1 MADLVTMIF
10 SAGLLALTLH
20 PFVLAFA
27 GYALLRLIINNQ
39 RQPHPLENYAAAMID
54 ASAFVVIAM
63 IANESSFFLAM
74 SGMFAMILTR
84 SLWLDRKMIYSVSVI
99 SVAGFAIIGIV
110 AGQTVQT
117 FSLLI
122 TGMAIVAGYYIYSRS
137 LTCNVTGLRSMDWFT
152 LRSQERIG
160 CSWRDR
166 DNCPMNAYGIFL
178 VQLENH
184 AELTEA
190 FGLEVSDNCM
200 ARLSD
205 SLSRLVCKWGYV
217 SKFDESTIIVLD
229 ANFNTDKDV
238 KNKATEILAVLN
250 DSMSAQFKATGIK
263 LRIGGALE
271 TGRHKSSS
279 EVISDAH
286 LALRAAKN
294 HNVPA
299 IMLDQSLRTLMAEN
313 LQLERDLHHAVE
325 RDEFALVFQPILNG
339 VTGEIEGAEALLRW
353 PRDEKVMSPAVF
365 IEVAEKSS
373 LIVEIGAWVIRTAVC
388 DWKTIR
394 EKSGLNQGWVSV
406 NVAIQ
411 QLQEWDTLYAA
422 TQEAVQIGVPL
433 KLEITESATS
443 EDCGDI
449 ADKISKLRAL
459 GVKIAIDDF
468 GTGFSSLSR
477 LHELQADSLKIDR
490 SFVEQMHTG
499 KGVSTIKSIS
509 ALAQAH
515 QMAVIVE
522 GIETD
527 EQRLVLSGL
536 GLRIHQGYF
545 YSKPL
550 MAEELVH
557 FLDLWQRN
565 HGNHNKQAECPT
577 HLESSETLNHE
588 GVPDRHSGEV

>member
-20 PFVLAFA
+20 PFVLGFA
-27 GYALLRLIINNQ
+27 GYALLRLIINKR

-54 ASAFVVIAM
+54 ASAFVIIAM

-84 SLWLDRKMIYSVSVI
+84 SLWLDRKMIYSVSII
-99 SVAGFAIIGIV
+99 SVAGFAMIGIV

-122 TGMAIVAGYYIYSRS
+122 ISMAIVAGYYIYSRA
-137 LTCNVTGLRSMDWFT
+137 LTCNVTGLKSMAWFA

-166 DNCPMNAYGIFL
+166 DNCPMNSYGIFL

-190 FGLEVSDNCM
+190 FGLGVADNCM
-200 ARLSD
+200 AQISD
-205 SLSRLVCKWGYV
+205 TVSQMVCKWGYV

-238 KNKATEILAVLN
+238 KNKAYEILTVLETSLN
-250 DSMSAQFKATGIK
+250 AKFKATGIK
-263 LRIGGALE
+263 LRVGGALE
-271 TGRHKSSS
+271 TGRHKNSS

-299 IMLDQSLRTLMAEN
+299 IMLDQPLRNLMAQN

-325 RDEFALVFQPILNG
+325 NDEFALVFQPIING
-339 VTGEIEGAEALLRW
+339 VTGDIDGAEALLRW
-353 PRDEKVMSPAVF
+353 PRDEKIMSPAVF
-365 IEVAEKSS
+365 IEVAEKSG
-373 LIVEIGAWVIRTAVC
+373 LIVEIGAWVVKTAVR
-388 DWKTIR
+388 DWKKIR
-394 EKSGLNQGWVSV
+394 ENSGLNQGWVSV

-422 TQEAVQIGVPL
+422 TQKAVEGGVPL

-443 EDCGDI
+443 EECGDI
-449 ADKISKLRAL
+449 ADKISRLRAL

-499 KGVSTIKSIS
+499 RGVSTIKSIS

-550 MAEELVH
+550 IAEELVH
-557 FLDLWQRN
+557 FLDLWQRYHCN
-565 HGNHNKQAECPT
+565 YDEQVKCPT
-577 HLESSETLNHE
+577 HLESSEIPNHT
-588 GVPDRHSGEV
+588 GVVGKHSGEV